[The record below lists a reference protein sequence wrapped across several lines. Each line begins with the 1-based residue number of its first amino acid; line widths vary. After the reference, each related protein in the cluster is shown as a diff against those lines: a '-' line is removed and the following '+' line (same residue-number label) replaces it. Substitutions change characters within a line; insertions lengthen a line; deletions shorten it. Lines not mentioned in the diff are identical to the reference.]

1 MRAGRRDTP
10 VVLERFTS
18 TADAYNEP
26 VETWASIGR
35 EMAEVYFSRGDERR
49 RAAMEQGEE
58 AATFKM
64 LATARTRGLTV
75 RDRLQALGRVWNVRG
90 SVPRGRTEIEV
101 TAVAVEAAVTPAPPA
116 SPGQFDFSD
125 ADNSGLLAL
134 ILEDA

>member
-18 TADAYNEP
+18 STDEYNEP
-26 VETWASIGR
+26 VETWAPIGT

-64 LATARTRGLTV
+64 LATARTRSLTV
-75 RDRLQALGRVWNVRG
+75 RDRLQALGRTWNIKG
-90 SVPRGRTEIEV
+90 SVPRGRTGIEV
-101 TAVAVEAAVTPAPPA
+101 TAVAVEEPVA
-116 SPGQFDFSD
+116 S
-125 ADNSGLLAL
+125 
-134 ILEDA
+134 